1 MKKPAGP
8 KLRRPS
14 TRKKVKKSTTRSTA
28 ERIVKVATRVFAEK
42 GYEGTSTKEICRLAG
57 VNLAAIHYHFKSK
70 ENLYKHIISGV
81 GTSAIESAVR
91 VLQPAANLEEF
102 KARLKIFLSEAI
114 AAGTEQPDVSL
125 MIIRD
130 AQTHGDVLVDIFKK
144 TFGRIEE
151 ALTIFVSD
159 AQKKGLLKSG
169 VPTKV
174 AVGFIHAQ
182 LIYAVGN
189 QKLFKRIYGFEL
201 SDFDRCQ
208 EWLDQFIEIFVDGFR
223 IQKS

>member
-1 MKKPAGP
+1 MKKSAGP
-8 KLRRPS
+8 KLRRV
-14 TRKKVKKSTTRSTA
+14 TTKKKATKSTA
-28 ERIVKVATRVFAEK
+28 ESTAARIVKVATRIFAEK
-42 GYEGTSTKEICRLAG
+42 GFEGTSTKEICRLAG

-70 ENLYKHIISGV
+70 ENLYRHIISGI

-102 KARLKIFLSEAI
+102 KVRLKIFLSEAI
-114 AAGTEQPDVSL
+114 SAGTENPEVSL

-130 AQTHGDVLVDIFKK
+130 AQTHGDVLMDLFKK

-151 ALTIFVSD
+151 ALTIFVSEG
-159 AQKKGLLKSG
+159 QKKGLLKSDI
-169 VPTKV
+169 PTKV

-189 QKLFKRIYGFEL
+189 QKLSKRIYGFEL
-201 SDFDRCQ
+201 SDFERCQ
-208 EWLDQFIEIFVDGFR
+208 EWLDQFIEIFTEGFR
-223 IQKS
+223 VQNT